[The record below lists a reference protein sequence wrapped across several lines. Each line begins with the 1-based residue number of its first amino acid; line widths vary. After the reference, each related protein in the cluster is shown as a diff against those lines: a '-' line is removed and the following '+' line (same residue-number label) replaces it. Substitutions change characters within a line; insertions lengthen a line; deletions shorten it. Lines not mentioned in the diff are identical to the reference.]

1 MPLLKETLQPS
12 TSHLSSFVIINSFI
26 PICFFNLCLP
36 IIRVIAWFFFSSIH
50 MASKATATKDD
61 SQQSSGSGGRKP
73 AAAAAAAATRPQ
85 EQALKCPRCDSP
97 NTKFCYYNNYSL
109 SQPRH
114 FCKTCRRYWT
124 RGGALR
130 SVPIGGGC
138 RKNKKMKSSSSS
150 SSASRLSGDSTGS
163 SGIGGFKFFNNLSPA
178 MDFQLGGLN
187 FSTLNNPPTTGLF
200 DHYSTPSP
208 VIPSNPCFNL
218 DPPGTSAAS
227 SLLGFNFSFPSMLKR
242 QGENSSAGF
251 QEMGPN
257 VHHQDNLASS
267 IESLSSINQELHWKL
282 QQQRLA
288 MFFGGE
294 NQKEIVSTA
303 NNSSLP
309 VNQSQMIQKPQPILF
324 QNLEI
329 SKPEAFDGK
338 DCGGGNGSLATEWL
352 FDNTTYAQV
361 NHPSAT
367 TNTAGGNGSG
377 NGNENSNNWNGFQ
390 AWSSSNM
397 NQYSSLP

>member
-1 MPLLKETLQPS
+1 MD
-12 TSHLSSFVIINSFI
+12 
-26 PICFFNLCLP
+26 
-36 IIRVIAWFFFSSIH
+36 
-50 MASKATATKDD
+50 SKPTVTRDD
-61 SQQSSGSGGRKP
+61 TQQSSGSGGRKP
-73 AAAAAAAATRPQ
+73 AGASAAAA

-163 SGIGGFKFFNNLSPA
+163 SGIGGGFKFFNNLSPA

-187 FSTLNNPPTTGLF
+187 FSTLNNVNSPTAAIF
-200 DHYSTPSP
+200 EHYSTSSP

-218 DPPGTSAAS
+218 DPPPGTAANS
-227 SLLGFNFSFPSMLKR
+227 VLGFNFSFPSVLKR
-242 QGENSSAGF
+242 QGGENTSAGF
-251 QEMGPN
+251 QEMGSN
-257 VHHQDNLASS
+257 IHHHPQDASS

-294 NQKEIVSTA
+294 HQKEMISTA
-303 NNSSLP
+303 NNSSIP
-309 VNQSQMIQKPQPILF
+309 VNEAQMIQKPQPILF
-324 QNLEI
+324 QNLDI

-338 DCGGGNGSLATEWL
+338 DCGENGSASLATEWL
-352 FDNTTYAQV
+352 FDNTYAQV
-361 NHPSAT
+361 NPSAT
-367 TNTAGGNGSG
+367 NNTTPG
-377 NGNENSNNWNGFQ
+377 NGNENSTNWNGFQ

-397 NQYSSLP
+397 NHYNSLP